1 MEWYYIALIAAFV
14 LCVLVAFLMFRLGAK
29 KQKKEFEEKVG
40 SAEQKGR
47 EIIDNALKTVEG
59 LRQAVASAEG
69 RLAEWDQAHGEDI
82 PDA

>member
-1 MEWYYIALIAAFV
+1 MRRYTATQDELREYIGLAQEIERAKERLDTAL
-14 LCVLVAFLMFRLGAK
+14 M
-29 KQKKEFEEKVG
+29 
-40 SAEQKGR
+40 
-47 EIIDNALKTVEG
+47 TVEE